1 MLQMW
6 NESILDYDKSD
17 KEECNQLWRV
27 NKVDTSA
34 NQNRK
39 LEIYWEIKEITQ
51 TNKMSA
57 LKLSS
62 AEKLEKRGK
71 NNSNPE

>member
-39 LEIYWEIKEITQ
+39 LEIYW
-51 TNKMSA
+51 
-57 LKLSS
+57 
-62 AEKLEKRGK
+62 
-71 NNSNPE
+71 